1 MRILGQLFAFAPHIS
16 MGQVNKLIF
25 HIFFGPT
32 LQRSHVLVCVL
43 CGFQRV
49 KLGT

>member
-32 LQRSHVLVCVL
+32 LQRLSCPGVCFL
-43 CGFQRV
+43 WLPKG
-49 KLGT
+49 